1 MRLGSW
7 ESWELP
13 WGQEVV
19 FRAGKNTQ
27 AVSVTLVVEERPK
40 IDRLNVAARRGRVE
54 RAGVAVSEGGL
65 GQLYPLQLLERATCD
80 AHIKC

>member
-13 WGQEVV
+13 RGQEVV

-27 AVSVTLVVEERPK
+27 AVAVTLVVKEGLE
-40 IDRLNVAARRGRVE
+40 INRLDVAARWGRVE

-65 GQLYPLQLLERATCD
+65 GQLHPLQLLERATCD
-80 AHIKC
+80 AHIRC